1 MHIKKKILGLVL
13 AITMVVS
20 CLNSV
25 PERVKA
31 DTVNTQEKANNAVK
45 LKENSA
51 VIKVGEKKKI
61 KIQNLSKKAK
71 ISYKSTKKAVVS
83 INNKGI
89 IKGKKTGNAQINILV
104 TLDKKTIK
112 FIYKVKVVKNKS
124 YKVSFKTYCAKKIK
138 TQRVNRGKYINLPKE
153 PTKKGYQFVG
163 WFKTKNP
170 KDWSKRFNFSKSRVK
185 SNLVLHAVWVDINKD
200 TDKDGIPDQL
210 EDKLRTNK
218 KKKDTDKDGL
228 TDYQEV
234 VIVGTNPLKKDTDN
248 NGISD
253 YKDDVDGDKLSNGKE
268 VKIGSNP
275 VISDT
280 DLDGLNDYEEVNK
293 YKTSPVK
300 KDTDGDGAEDGWE
313 IANGFDPNKFN
324 SSFEIVKDTGKVSEY
339 QPVVASVKIEVDG
352 KQVES
357 LSVKPVNYSDNH
369 WVTPAIA
376 GYLGNAYE
384 FNVDGKFKKAELTF
398 EYDTKIGMMGKNFA
412 PRIYYLDND
421 TGLLAELENQI
432 VENGKVTAITT
443 HFSTYILLNK
453 VEYDRVWK
461 SDIKPPSKKTDAGD
475 DSLDV
480 VFVIDYSHSMLKNDP
495 YKMFRSVSINF
506 IDNLRENK
514 DKASVIKFVRYPSL
528 LQELTY
534 NKDFLRAAVAGIEYD
549 DAKNKMSGTNGSGA
563 YKLALEQLKNSSAAN
578 KYIIFLT
585 DGEDTHRDYS
595 YEELIEESKAAGVNV
610 YTIGMGGASDKIL
623 RNIAQS
629 TGGKF
634 FYASRVDNSE
644 NMIKLNE
651 NLKETVKEVIPGDSN
666 GDGISDYYNDLI
678 KSGKLVLSNCSKEFE
693 GIDFN
698 YDKDGKPSDDYDG
711 DGLKNGEEIEIKDSK
726 EFLEYIEKGLENIG
740 IKNNNLS
747 EDQRLNKVFI
757 VKKSDPTLVNSDGDE
772 FNDYQE
778 VKKRFTNPLISEFTV
793 SDVDFLCNDDL
804 FTYSFVAKLNDKD
817 PIPIKG
823 IKALMEQA
831 TMGVSGLEKKVEWYY
846 KTYVDYFAYNLKEDL
861 EKEKISYEKG
871 CILGVINDLIAKVNY
886 DVIKDGFDSAKP
898 VVEPVE
904 LNNDFKKMVLET
916 MNAVNEEDIQ
926 RIKDKFMGFIRKY
939 NNDRPIQ
946 VSVKNKLKYLNKGLD
961 KAFSIYNKVEN
972 VNEVI
977 NDIAKMSEAAANIKV
992 FEENRDILEKLS
1004 KSEDANACYAAL
1016 RIIIGMED
1024 IDKSLGDMFISK
1036 SFLWLSDKTFKQ
1048 VAEKLGGPYLTVVLE
1063 AKDFFSNFFKIEEDF
1078 EQVYKDKALFNLSSA
1093 IIELLKPDLLK
1104 YGNSTYQIGSKK
1116 EDEAKRKMILLAE
1129 ARILGLIS
1137 YRKAFKGENGE
1148 DDWWW
1153 KNITSKLDNQEDF
1166 IEELE
1171 AYTRATIEKV
1181 EKALE
1186 NNGLALPLNFKQEIE
1201 KEM

>member
-20 CLNSV
+20 GLNTV

-83 INNKGI
+83 VNDKGI
-89 IKGKKTGNAQINILV
+89 IKGKKTGKAQINISV
-104 TLDKKTIK
+104 TLNKKTIK
-112 FIYKVKVVKNKS
+112 LIYKVKVIKNKR
-124 YKVSFKTYCAKKIK
+124 YKVSFKTYGAKKIK
-138 TQRVNRGKYINLPKE
+138 TQKVSRGKYVNIPKE
-153 PTKKGYQFVG
+153 PEKKGYQFVG
-163 WFKTKNP
+163 WFRTKNP
-170 KDWSKRFNFSKSRVK
+170 KDWSKRFNFRKSRVK
-185 SNLVLHAVWVDINKD
+185 SNIVLHAVWVDINKD

-210 EDKLRTNK
+210 EEKFGTNK
-218 KKKDTDKDGL
+218 KKKDTDKDRL

-234 VIVGTNPLKKDTDN
+234 LLVGTNPLIKDTN
-248 NGISD
+248 KNGVSD
-253 YKDDVDGDKLSNGKE
+253 YEDDADGDKLSNGKE
-268 VKIGSNP
+268 IKIGSNP
-275 VISDT
+275 LISDT
-280 DLDGLNDYEEVNK
+280 DSDKLNDYEEVKK

-300 KDTDGDGAEDGWE
+300 NDTDGDKAEDGWE
-313 IANGFDPNKFN
+313 IYNGFDPNKFN

-339 QPVVASVKIEVDG
+339 QPVVASVKMDVNG

-357 LSVKPVNYSDNH
+357 LSVEPISYSDNH
-369 WVTPAIA
+369 WVVPTIA
-376 GYLGNAYE
+376 GYLGKAYE
-384 FNVDGKFKKAELTF
+384 FNIDGSFLKAKLTF
-398 EYDTKIGMMGKNFA
+398 EYDTKLGTIGKDFQ

-421 TGLLAELENQI
+421 TGLLTELENQS
-432 VENGKVTAITT
+432 VENGKVTAVTT

-453 VEYDRVWK
+453 VEYDKVWDN
-461 SDIKPPSKKTDAGD
+461 DIKPPSNKTEDGD

-480 VFVIDYSHSMLKNDP
+480 VFVIDYSKSMLENDP
-495 YKMFRSVSINF
+495 YRMFRSVSINF

-514 DKASVIKFVRYPSL
+514 DKASVIKFIRYPSL

-534 NKDFLRAAVAGIEYD
+534 NKDSLRAAIVGIEYD
-549 DAKNKMSGTNGSGA
+549 DGKNKMSGTNGSGA
-563 YKLALEQLKNSSAAN
+563 YKLALEQLKNSSAPN
-578 KYIIFLT
+578 KYIIFMT
-585 DGEDTHRDYS
+585 DGEDTLTEYS
-595 YEELIEESKAAGVNV
+595 YESLIAESKSAGVNV
-610 YTIGMGGASDKIL
+610 YTIGMGAASDQIL

-629 TGGKF
+629 TGGEF

-666 GDGISDYYNDLI
+666 GDGIPDYYNDLI
-678 KSGKLVLSNCSKEFE
+678 KSGKLVLSNGSKEFE

-711 DGLKNGEEIEIKDSK
+711 DGLKNGKEIEIIEMKK
-726 EFLEYIEKGLENIG
+726 RAEIIEKLGKGSSKISNI
-740 IKNNNLS
+740 L
-747 EDQRLNKVFI
+747 EDQIWNKVFI
-757 VKKSDPTLVNSDGDE
+757 NIKSDPTLSNGDGDR

-778 VKKRFTNPLISEFTV
+778 VEKLSTDPLKYDFIA

-804 FTYSFVAKLNDKD
+804 FTYSFVTKLNDND
-817 PIPIKG
+817 PKIIKG
-823 IKALMEQA
+823 IKELMEKA
-831 TMGVSGLEKKVEWYY
+831 TMGASSLENKSEWYY
-846 KTYVDYFAYNLKEDL
+846 GTYVDYFAYNLTEDL
-861 EKEKISYEKG
+861 EKERNSLEKKTMFEVLDE
-871 CILGVINDLIAKVNY
+871 I
-886 DVIKDGFDSAKP
+886 FDSVNTVTEDA
-898 VVEPVE
+898 
-904 LNNDFKKMVLET
+904 NFINDFKKMVISIKET
-916 MNAVNEEDIQ
+916 ADEEDIQ
-926 RIKDKFMGFIRKY
+926 KIKNKFMGFISKY
-939 NNDRPIQ
+939 NNGKPIQ
-946 VSVKNKLKYLNKGLD
+946 VSVKSNLKYLNGWVD
-961 KAFSIYNKVEN
+961 KAFSIYNI
-972 VNEVI
+972 VNDVKEVADEI
-977 NDIAKMSEAAANIKV
+977 TNISKAAANIKV
-992 FEENRDILEKLS
+992 FEKNMDILDKLS
-1004 KSEDANACYAAL
+1004 KSEDENAHYASL
-1016 RIIIGMED
+1016 RIINGMKD
-1024 IDKSLGDMFISK
+1024 INKSFGDMLISK
-1036 SFLWLSDKTFKQ
+1036 GSLMLFDKGFEEIAK
-1048 VAEKLGGPYLTVVLE
+1048 KLGGPYIATVLE

-1116 EDEAKRKMILLAE
+1116 EDEAKHKMILLAE

-1153 KNITSKLDNQEDF
+1153 KNITSKLYNQEDF

>member
-13 AITMVVS
+13 ALTMVVS

-124 YKVSFKTYCAKKIK
+124 YKVSFKTYGAKKIK

-293 YKTSPVK
+293 YETSPVK

-610 YTIGMGGASDKIL
+610 YTIGMGDASDQIL
-623 RNIAQS
+623 RNIAQN
-629 TGGKF
+629 TGGKY
-634 FYASRVDNSE
+634 FYAARVNNNE
-644 NMIKLNE
+644 GIKQITD
-651 NLKETVKEVIPGDSN
+651 NLKKVEKEVIPGDSN

-678 KSGKLVLSNCSKEFE
+678 KSGDLVLSNGSKEFQ

-698 YDKDGKPSDDYDG
+698 FDKDGNPSDDYDG
-711 DGLKNGEEIEIKDSK
+711 DGLKNGKEIEIIEMKK
-726 EFLEYIEKGLENIG
+726 RAEIIEKLGKGSSKISNI
-740 IKNNNLS
+740 L
-747 EDQRLNKVFI
+747 EDQIWNKVFI
-757 VKKSDPTLVNSDGDE
+757 NIKSDPTLSNGDGDR

-778 VKKRFTNPLISEFTV
+778 VEKRSTDPLKYDFIA

-804 FTYSFVAKLNDKD
+804 FTYSFVTKLNDND
-817 PIPIKG
+817 PKIIKG
-823 IKALMEQA
+823 IKELMEKA
-831 TMGVSGLEKKVEWYY
+831 TMGASSLENKSEWYY
-846 KTYVDYFAYNLKEDL
+846 GTYVDYFAYNLTEDL
-861 EKEKISYEKG
+861 EKERNSLEKKTMLEVLDE
-871 CILGVINDLIAKVNY
+871 I
-886 DVIKDGFDSAKP
+886 FDSVNTVTEDA
-898 VVEPVE
+898 
-904 LNNDFKKMVLET
+904 NFINDFKKMVISIKET
-916 MNAVNEEDIQ
+916 ADEEDIQ
-926 RIKDKFMGFIRKY
+926 KIKNKFMGFISKY
-939 NNDRPIQ
+939 NNGKPIQ
-946 VSVKNKLKYLNKGLD
+946 VSVKSNLKYLNGWVD
-961 KAFSIYNKVEN
+961 KAFSIYNI
-972 VNEVI
+972 VNDVKEVADAI
-977 NDIAKMSEAAANIKV
+977 TNISKAAANIKV
-992 FEENRDILEKLS
+992 FEKNMEILDKLS
-1004 KSEDANACYAAL
+1004 KSEDENAKHAAL
-1016 RIIIGMED
+1016 RIINGIEG
-1024 IDKSLGDMFISK
+1024 ISK
-1036 SFLWLSDKTFKQ
+1036 SVVDMVISKVFLKFSDKGFEKI
-1048 VAEKLGGPYLTVVLE
+1048 AEKLGGPYIATVLG
-1063 AKDFFSNFFKIEEDF
+1063 AKDFFSDFFKIEDDF
-1078 EQVYKDKALFNLSSA
+1078 KQTYKDKALFNLSSA
-1093 IIELLKPDLLK
+1093 IIELLKLNLESGK
-1104 YGNSTYQIGSKK
+1104 TTYCIDKGKAEEK
-1116 EDEAKRKMILLAE
+1116 ENKLILLAE

-1137 YRKAFKGENGE
+1137 YRKAFKGEN
-1148 DDWWW
+1148 DWWW
-1153 KNITSKLDNQEDF
+1153 KNITSKLVDQEEDF

-1171 AYTRATIEKV
+1171 EYTKATIEKV

-1186 NNGLALPLNFKQEIE
+1186 NNGLALPLKFKQEIE